1 MRDDFPTI
9 NLTRRLVT
17 YKMINPL
24 NKSEKGIMEINMKN
38 KKSKKKNDDERSGDD
53 SDY

>member
-9 NLTRRLVT
+9 NLIRRLVT
-17 YKMINPL
+17 QKMINPL
-24 NKSEKGIMEINMKN
+24 NKSEKGIMEINVKN
-38 KKSKKKNDDERSGDD
+38 KKSKKKDDDGDDD